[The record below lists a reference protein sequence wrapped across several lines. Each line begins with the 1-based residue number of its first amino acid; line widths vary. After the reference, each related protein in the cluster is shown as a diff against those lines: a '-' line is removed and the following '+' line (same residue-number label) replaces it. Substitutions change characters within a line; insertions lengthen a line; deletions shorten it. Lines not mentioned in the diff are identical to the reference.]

1 MRILVVNDDGI
12 ESSYLETLV
21 KVASRYGFVYVSAP
35 IKHQSATSHGITIS
49 NKIYVDKESYHLSG
63 SEKTIAVDGFPA
75 DCVRV
80 GVALFDTEFDLVI
93 AGVNAGFNISS
104 DHLYSGTVAAARE
117 AVVLGI
123 PGLALS
129 THYIDSPNLEYK
141 IGLVLEEVITSK
153 KYLNFKLLNVNIPRA
168 EKVNGIKYTTQ
179 GRRLFHAEFSPI
191 QGSNDYKITYSQMI
205 YDEPTDTDA
214 YNLDNDY
221 IVITPLT
228 IDQTNYEDLKKLRK

>member
-12 ESSYLETLV
+12 QSPYLETLV
-21 KVASRYGFVYVSAP
+21 KVASRYGFVYVAAP
-35 IKHQSATSHGITIS
+35 IKPQSATSHGITIS
-49 NKIYVDKESYHLSG
+49 NRIHIDKEAYHVSG

-80 GVALFDTEFDLVI
+80 GVALFDAQFDLVI
-93 AGVNAGFNISS
+93 AGVNAGFNISN
-104 DHLYSGTVAAARE
+104 DHIYSGTVAAARE
-117 AVVLGI
+117 AVVLGL
-123 PGLALS
+123 PGIAIS
-129 THYIDSPNLEYK
+129 THYLDSLNLEFK
-141 IGLVLEEVITSK
+141 VGLVLEELIASK

-191 QGSNDYKITYSQMI
+191 QGQEDYKITYSQMI
-205 YDEPTDTDA
+205 YDEPNDTDA